1 MTFETTLVFETELP
15 VPFKCA
21 DGTGIAKGAVLKL
34 TESMTAIITS
44 AQGDPVAGITAE
56 EKIANDG
63 KTSIPVYMGG
73 IFKGTAGA
81 AVLIGVALMTDATAN
96 KLETSTGLTVGASQ
110 LGYALE
116 APSGD
121 GQTFLFRLNPGGSGA
136 TA

>member
-1 MTFETTLVFETELP
+1 MVETELP
-15 VPFKCA
+15 INFKCDDTLA
-21 DGTGIAKGAVLKL
+21 LAKGAILEL
-34 TESMTAIITS
+34 TESMTVVIMS
-44 AQGDPVAGITAE
+44 GQGVPVAGISAE

-63 KTSIPVYMGG
+63 KTSIKVYMGG

-81 AVLIGVALMTDATAN
+81 AVAIGVALMTDATVN

-110 LGYALE
+110 VGYSLE

-121 GQTFLFRLNPGGSGA
+121 GQTFMFRLNPGGSGA

>member
-1 MTFETTLVFETELP
+1 
-15 VPFKCA
+15 
-21 DGTGIAKGAVLKL
+21 
-34 TESMTAIITS
+34 MTAIITS
-44 AQGDPVAGITAE
+44 GQGDAVAGIAAE

-63 KTSIPVYMGG
+63 KTSIKVYMGG

-81 AVLIGVALMTDATAN
+81 AVAIGVALMTDATAN
-96 KLETSTGLTVGASQ
+96 KLETSTGLTVGAAQ

-121 GQTFLFRLNPGGSGA
+121 GQTFMFVLKPGASGA